1 MASIRAHWGSVRKF
15 QDEFQEKATRLVS
28 KEVILQF
35 ENMPLN
41 MDLEEQT
48 PLMIEVIDLYMI
60 RSGLM

>member
-48 PLMIEVIDLYMI
+48 PLMIEVN
-60 RSGLM
+60 